1 MLSNVRIVLIGT
13 SHPGNIGAAAR
24 AMKTMNLARLYLV
37 APQDYPC
44 AEATARASGAD
55 DVLARAQVC
64 ADLDEALAGC
74 RFVVGTSARRRS
86 LRWPEFD
93 PRQCA
98 ERLME
103 EAAGGDVAILFGRER
118 TGLTNTELER
128 CHALVSI
135 PANPD
140 YSSLNLAA
148 AVQVIAYELTMAAR
162 MPELQETPSG
172 GGSDQEAP
180 ATADELNRFYIHL
193 QQVLVQTEFL
203 DPEEPKQLM
212 RRLKRLFN
220 RARPDKVEM
229 NILRGILTAVQRSL
243 GWR

>member
-24 AMKTMNLARLYLV
+24 AMKTMNLGRLYLV

-93 PRQCA
+93 PRECG
-98 ERLME
+98 ERVMA
-103 EAAGGDVAILFGRER
+103 EAAGGEVAILFGRER
-118 TGLTNTELER
+118 TGLTNSELER
-128 CHALVSI
+128 CHALVTI

-148 AVQVIAYELTMAAR
+148 AVQVITYELTMAAR
-162 MPELQETPSG
+162 TPEAGIPPSAIG
-172 GGSDQEAP
+172 DQEAP
-180 ATADELNRFYIHL
+180 ATADDLNRFYTHL
-193 QQVLVQTEFL
+193 EQVLVETEFL
-203 DPEEPKQLM
+203 DPDEPKQLM

-243 GWR
+243 GRR